1 MKRPVTVVAS
11 AAVVGAIAISSASTA
26 PRATATPQATPRLA
40 GPPPTI
46 VQYGYV
52 RSLVRAGSRYR
63 LRFDPALFLSGET
76 ANRAAVE
83 DGAIPPGDIVP
94 NDYYVRNETKK
105 QLTYAV
111 LPGARV
117 TVVTNSGAFT
127 EAFWHESGAVRLVPR
142 PDPHLIGEAVVTL
155 LGSPSMQQALAAR
168 AVDLYDGCF
177 ARRHAADLLNAAAS
191 QRSNVA

>member
-1 MKRPVTVVAS
+1 VKRPATVAAS
-11 AAVVGAIAISSASTA
+11 AAVVGVIAISSASTA
-26 PRATATPQATPRLA
+26 PRATATPKATPRLA

-105 QLTYAV
+105 QLTFAV

-117 TVVTNSGAFT
+117 TVVTNSGA
-127 EAFWHESGAVRLVPR
+127 SGLRSTRASVS
-142 PDPHLIGEAVVTL
+142 E
-155 LGSPSMQQALAAR
+155 LAAIVKGR
-168 AVDLYDGCF
+168 NPKKRRLYGNLGYW
-177 ARRHAADLLNAAAS
+177 AR
-191 QRSNVA
+191 VAGDRVVALDQQYQP